1 MASDRPPQPVN
12 GEILAAQAAGRSGGR
27 RPDDAVDADFET
39 IEVPQAVRPPSARPV
54 AAAIARESL
63 SILNGSAPVAD
74 RPSRGGPAFWATG
87 ILAVAAAFWF
97 SGGHA
102 LLDHRSSPALSDEAA
117 GFEVMEVTSSVKRLS
132 GRDVLMVDGVL
143 QNTGMRDAVAPDI
156 MVNVESD
163 TGGTTRYLLG
173 LGKPVVAAG
182 DTADFSSRL
191 NVPKGGV
198 KRIYITFEE
207 GK

>member
-12 GEILAAQAAGRSGGR
+12 GEILAANAAGRPGGR
-27 RPDDAVDADFET
+27 RPDNAVDADFET
-39 IEVPQAVRPPSARPV
+39 VDVVPPMRTTPARP
-54 AAAIARESL
+54 AAAIERESL
-63 SILNGSAPVAD
+63 SILNGSAPAAE

-102 LLDHRSSPALSDEAA
+102 LLDHRSPRDLTDEVA